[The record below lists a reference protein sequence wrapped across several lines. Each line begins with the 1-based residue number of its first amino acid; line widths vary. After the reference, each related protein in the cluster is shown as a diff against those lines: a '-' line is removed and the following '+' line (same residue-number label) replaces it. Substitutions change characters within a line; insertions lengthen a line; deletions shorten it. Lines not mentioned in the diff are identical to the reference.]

1 MGIGP
6 MAKGGAVS
14 IDPLQSLGGNS
25 WEQTLK
31 RDSIRGYSERNFL
44 FGLN

>member
-14 IDPLQSLGGNS
+14 VDPLQSLGGNS
-25 WEQTLK
+25 WEADIK
-31 RDSIRGYSERNFL
+31 KGFN
-44 FGLN
+44 